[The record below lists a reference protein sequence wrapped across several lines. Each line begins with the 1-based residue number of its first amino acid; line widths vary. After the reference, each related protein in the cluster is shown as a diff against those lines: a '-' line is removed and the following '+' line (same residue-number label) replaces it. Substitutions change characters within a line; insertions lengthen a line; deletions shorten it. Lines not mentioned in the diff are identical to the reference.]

1 MPRGRGGLPEGGRM
15 EDMEM
20 VAFLESHGIP
30 PFPTKEVILKG
41 GITLQALLGWGDDD
55 FRLFFELNS
64 IPKGP
69 QLILKHAV
77 SMMSQARAGR
87 GAGREGG

>member
-1 MPRGRGGLPEGGRM
+1 MA
-15 EDMEM
+15 
-20 VAFLESHGIP
+20 AFLESHGIP
-30 PFPTKEVILKG
+30 PFPTKEAILKG

-55 FRLFFELNS
+55 FRLFFELNA

-77 SMMSQARAGR
+77 RIMSHACVCRGR
-87 GAGREGG
+87 GLEPREGSRIRGGRRGI